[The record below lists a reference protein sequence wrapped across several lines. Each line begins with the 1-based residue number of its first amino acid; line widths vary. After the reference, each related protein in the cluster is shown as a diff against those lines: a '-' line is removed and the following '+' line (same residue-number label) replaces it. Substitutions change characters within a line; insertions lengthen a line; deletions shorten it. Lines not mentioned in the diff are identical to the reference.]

1 MKFPLHL
8 LLASSSA
15 PLCAWGYLPSA
26 PALLHHSSHR
36 RHRSSSH
43 LHYKEPSSSDITSGS
58 SDNSSSSS
66 SSSGDAS
73 IIWSVLAN
81 TERWISDTLD
91 RSNKAANARLDAEE
105 LKLKKEEEQKKKL
118 HFADEKKKE
127 QLPRT
132 DNPYARKEVSY
143 VCEVGADLAVIVGGV
158 FRRVR
163 EARELGESH
172 GRDVEARLG
181 TEDTSQ
187 PTTLRQT
194 NVVVI
199 PNCDEISKFQTF
211 DKLIQAINQARR
223 ASRDFVLKKKDDNDD
238 SKDWVVSINCAHLHP
253 NYGIPTPEEQLASLQ
268 HEEEEG
274 EVDVNLQEYK
284 KRRDE
289 ARRSPYPSVIVEV
302 QSTPPPDF
310 GARMEEA
317 VMEAAAKDVE
327 EESEVTSEDV
337 KKLEALFGM
346 SAAKKPSSVDDPFY
360 DALGEAFGNK
370 EIISQTPLSM
380 AQNWVLQNDPAFNE
394 HSSTFTNSNT
404 RHVDAA
410 YEYIFHNL
418 AMLNANTNINNP
430 PVKRG
435 QKSYVVLPNFVPTS
449 ATSFDRFA
457 GQVSNIILSMP
468 GLAEKVMLST
478 FHPEHVVTS
487 TRAPVPIVVI
497 TWK

>member
-1 MKFPLHL
+1 MKFPHHL
-8 LLASSSA
+8 LLAATSA
-15 PLCAWGYLPSA
+15 PLSTTSGYLHPS
-26 PALLHHSSHR
+26 LSHLHRQR
-36 RHRSSSH
+36 RFRQPTTQ
-43 LHYKEPSSSDITSGS
+43 LHYKEPTGDKSSDDGESSSD
-58 SDNSSSSS
+58 
-66 SSSGDAS
+66 AS
-73 IIWSVLAN
+73 NIWSVLAS

-91 RSNKAANARLDAEE
+91 RSNKAANAHRDAEDE
-105 LKLKKEEEQKKKL
+105 KKKKQQQEAKKKKL
-118 HFADEKKKE
+118 HFADEKE
-127 QLPRT
+127 PDDETSSSSSSLPRS

-143 VCEVGADLAVIVGGV
+143 VCETGEDLAVVVGGV

-172 GRDVEARLG
+172 GRGVESRLG
-181 TEDTSQ
+181 DSSQ
-187 PTTLRQT
+187 PTTMRQT

-199 PNCDEISKFQTF
+199 PNCNDISDFHTF
-211 DKLIQAINQARR
+211 DKLIQSINQARR
-223 ASRDFVLKKKDDNDD
+223 SARDFVMKKKDGDDD

-253 NYGIPTPEEQLASLQ
+253 QYGMPTPEEQLAALKT
-268 HEEEEG
+268 EDAEG

-302 QSTPPPDF
+302 QATPPPDF
-310 GARMEEA
+310 GARSAEA
-317 VMEAAAKDVE
+317 AMEAAAADMEQDSK
-327 EESEVTSEDV
+327 VTSEDV
-337 KKLEALFGM
+337 RKLEALFGM
-346 SAAKKPSSVDDPFY
+346 SAAKKSSSVDDPFY

-370 EIISQTPLSM
+370 QIISQTPLSM

-394 HSSTFTNSNT
+394 KTSTFTNSNT

-410 YEYIFHNL
+410 YEYVFNNL
-418 AMLNANTNINNP
+418 AMLNADAKSNKP
-430 PVKRG
+430 G

-457 GQVSNIILSMP
+457 GQVSNIIRAMP
-468 GLAEKVMLST
+468 GLAEKVMVST